1 VFDATWRPTIP
12 VPRQTGVARFRDR
25 LDLGPV
31 DFHDFSAPFTDD
43 FE

>member
-1 VFDATWRPTIP
+1 VAPDDPGPQADG
-12 VPRQTGVARFRDR
+12 VPRFRDR

-31 DFHDFSAPFTDD
+31 DFHALSAPFTDD